1 MRQDSPRLL
10 RREDHGQLSR
20 ALDALDVVDE
30 VQFAGEH
37 LLVKKEQCSKGL
49 VLCRCSNVFLGSQVR
64 EELGNL
70 AFAHLFL
77 RQYDKS
83 IVYLDQALTIA
94 REVKDREFEGTVLSN
109 LMIYWRAFQRPP
121 NPRRLREALQS
132 RRRL

>member
-37 LLVKKEQCSKGL
+37 LLLKKEQCSKGL

-70 AFAHLFL
+70 AFAHFVGMTLAMKKNVAP
-77 RQYDKS
+77 DP
-83 IVYLDQALTIA
+83 IDV
-94 REVKDREFEGTVLSN
+94 
-109 LMIYWRAFQRPP
+109 
-121 NPRRLREALQS
+121 RLLGADAVMFHAQTPAHAVE
-132 RRRL
+132 